1 MFSTDKKVNDTL
13 LQVDQRVILFGS
25 SFLCVDNI
33 SLIQLERIPS
43 NKTWKFAVALFLL
56 CIALLENPATR
67 TMGCIGLLVTVVWI
81 VAAAIYNYNRPY
93 SLNIGMNSGLNFW
106 FYCYN
111 QYFLRQVVDL
121 MVKKINEKSIV
132 EYRIDLKNCTI
143 NGGAFNQSILGN
155 NSTYNNGESRK

>member
-1 MFSTDKKVNDTL
+1 MFSTDKKVKDTL
-13 LQVDQRVILFGS
+13 LQVDQRVILFGT

-56 CIALLENPATR
+56 CISLLENPAVR
-67 TMGCIGLLVTVVWI
+67 TTAGIGLFVAVVWI
-81 VAAAIYNYNRPY
+81 VVVAIYNYNRPY
-93 SLNIGMNSGLNFW
+93 SLNIGMNSGSNFW
-106 FYCYN
+106 FYCYS
-111 QYFLRQVVDL
+111 QHFLRQVVDL

-143 NGGAFNQSILGN
+143 NGGAFNHSILGN
-155 NSTYNNGESRK
+155 NSTLSNGGNSK